1 MLNKKFKKHFYRIK
15 LKPAG
20 RSRHPQN
27 RTKMTIRMRAFYG
40 CILLVLILTLSF
52 GSQTHE
58 ASASVE
64 NNVPSNNTA
73 SSKLGRKQINKTT
86 NSFIRSSTILKLPNG
101 GGENKK
107 SLEYIHCGEKNP
119 EGSKKMEIIL
129 LHGAKFTKEDWVT
142 SGILE
147 RICLHERTSVVAMDL
162 SVRADGKGFR
172 DAVSGLVDEGILSGD
187 PFTVVSPSA
196 SGKAIVSLGSE
207 VFADGGLGSLIK
219 FWVPVASPAV
229 LSANDSDLKTFP
241 KEGIKILAIHGNNDT
256 MGKKVTKKLED
267 VAGAKGVE
275 LSGGHPVYLDSPH
288 EFVET
293 VLTFL
298 NGQLSES

>member
-1 MLNKKFKKHFYRIK
+1 MKFK
-15 LKPAG
+15 PAV
-20 RSRHPQN
+20 RSRHRQN
-27 RTKMTIRMRAFYG
+27 RTNMTIIMRAFYG
-40 CILLVLILTLSF
+40 CILLVVLLTVSF
-52 GSQTHE
+52 GSHTDKPE
-58 ASASVE
+58 NE
-64 NNVPSNNTA
+64 NNIVPSPNAA
-73 SSKLGRKQINKTT
+73 SSKLGMQPKNTPA

-107 SLEYIHCGEKNP
+107 SLEYVHCGEKNSTGP
-119 EGSKKMEIIL
+119 KRMEIIL

-142 SGILE
+142 SGILD
-147 RICLHERTSVVAMDL
+147 RICLYKRTSAVAIDL

-187 PFTVVSPSA
+187 PVTVISPSA

-207 VFADGGLGSLIK
+207 VFADGGLESLIK

-241 KEGIKILAIHGNNDT
+241 KAGIKILAIHGNNDS
-256 MGKKVTKKLED
+256 MGKRVTKKLED
-267 VAGAKGVE
+267 VTGAKGVE
-275 LSGGHPVYLDSPH
+275 LSGGHPVYLDSPR